1 MWHRNRTVCVI
12 NGSSAV
18 ETVDFRCHNV
28 DDLSISWK
36 MPQPEI
42 FAALTCK
49 YIIHGISFCFVSYIL
64 QVRDCYIIFIRGLM
78 VFLLTGWFWGN
89 LIKWM
94 LWGIYLIENGF
105 RFETYCSGIVSLSR
119 VMLYWG
125 NNNLRK

>member
-42 FAALTCK
+42 FSALSCK
-49 YIIHGISFCFVSYIL
+49 CTDVYWISFCFVQATFYIT
-64 QVRDCYIIFIRGLM
+64 QVRDYSSLIFFFGELM
-78 VFLLTGWFWGN
+78 VFLLTG
-89 LIKWM
+89 
-94 LWGIYLIENGF
+94 
-105 RFETYCSGIVSLSR
+105 
-119 VMLYWG
+119 
-125 NNNLRK
+125 